1 LEDCLE
7 LGNFVITL
15 ILIHV
20 LVDMKNL
27 KCGVGGLSILYIVSP
42 LYWIIHGNHFLSG
55 VPEIKAA
62 YRCFKDSLLREL

>member
-27 KCGVGGLSILYIVSP
+27 KCGVGVYQYYILY
-42 LYWIIHGNHFLSG
+42 L
-55 VPEIKAA
+55 
-62 YRCFKDSLLREL
+62 RCIE